1 MSFRNKSAL
10 VTIVALLV
18 ASIVYVVSLLTAA
31 AGAPIVDVTYQPYL
45 IGFVIVLVIVSVVGQ
60 IAVAVRS
67 PKEATAPRDERERLI
82 TWRAGSVSA
91 YVLEVGAF
99 LAIALAMAQV
109 DWFWIANTVLALWVL
124 AEIVDGAVQLTLS
137 RRGV

>member
-1 MSFRNKSAL
+1 MSFRDKSAV
-10 VTIVALLV
+10 VTIAALLV
-18 ASIVYVVSLLTAA
+18 ASLVYVVSLLQA
-31 AGAPIVDVTYQPYL
+31 AGGAPLVDVGYEPYL
-45 IGFVIVLVIVSVVGQ
+45 IGFVVVLVLVMVVGQ
-60 IAVAVRS
+60 IAVAVVA

-99 LAIALAMAQV
+99 VAIVLAVAQV
-109 DWFWIANTVLALWVL
+109 DWFWIANAVLLVWVL
-124 AEIVDGAVQLTLS
+124 AEIVDSGVQLALS

>member
-1 MSFRNKSAL
+1 MSFRDKSAL
-10 VTIVALLV
+10 VTIVALLIASVVYV
-18 ASIVYVVSLLTAA
+18 ASLVSA
-31 AGAPIVDVTYQPYL
+31 AGGKPLVDVAYQPYL

-124 AEIVDGAVQLTLS
+124 AEIVDGGVQLTLS

>member
-1 MSFRNKSAL
+1 MSFRDKSAL
-10 VTIVALLV
+10 VTIVALLI
-18 ASIVYVVSLLTAA
+18 ASVVYVVSLVSA
-31 AGAPIVDVTYQPYL
+31 AGGKPLVDVAYQPYL

-124 AEIVDGAVQLTLS
+124 AEIVDGGVQLSLS

>member
-10 VTIVALLV
+10 VTIVALLI
-18 ASIVYVVSLLTAA
+18 ASAVYVVSLVSA
-31 AGAPIVDVTYQPYL
+31 AGGKPLVDVAYQPYL

-124 AEIVDGAVQLTLS
+124 AEIVDGGVQLSLS

>member
-31 AGAPIVDVTYQPYL
+31 AGAPIVDVAYQPYL

-124 AEIVDGAVQLTLS
+124 AEIVDGGVQLTLS

>member
-1 MSFRNKSAL
+1 M
-10 VTIVALLV
+10 
-18 ASIVYVVSLLTAA
+18 
-31 AGAPIVDVTYQPYL
+31 
-45 IGFVIVLVIVSVVGQ
+45 LVIVSVVGQ

-91 YVLEVGAF
+91 YVLEVVAF

-124 AEIVDGAVQLTLS
+124 AEIVDGGVQLSLS

>member
-31 AGAPIVDVTYQPYL
+31 AGSPIVDVAYQPYL

-124 AEIVDGAVQLTLS
+124 AEIVDGGVQLTLS

>member
-45 IGFVIVLVIVSVVGQ
+45 IGFVIVLVIVSVVGR

-124 AEIVDGAVQLTLS
+124 AEIVDGGVQLTLS

>member
-1 MSFRNKSAL
+1 MYA
-10 VTIVALLV
+10 
-18 ASIVYVVSLLTAA
+18 VSLRNAA
-31 AGAPIVDVTYQPYL
+31 ADGPLVDVAYQPYL
-45 IGFVIVLVIVSVVGQ
+45 IGFVIVLVLVSVVGQ
-60 IAVAVRS
+60 IAVALRS

-99 LAIALAMAQV
+99 LAIVLAVAQV

-124 AEIVDGAVQLTLS
+124 AEIVDGGVQLSLS

>member
-1 MSFRNKSAL
+1 MSFRDKSAL
-10 VTIVALLV
+10 VTIVALLI
-18 ASIVYVVSLLTAA
+18 ASAVYVVSLVSA
-31 AGAPIVDVTYQPYL
+31 AGGKPLVDVAYQPYL

-124 AEIVDGAVQLTLS
+124 AEIVDGGVQLSLS

>member
-1 MSFRNKSAL
+1 MSFRDKSAL
-10 VTIVALLV
+10 VTIVALLI
-18 ASIVYVVSLLTAA
+18 ASVVYVVSLVTAA
-31 AGAPIVDVTYQPYL
+31 GGKPLVDVAYQPYL
-45 IGFVIVLVIVSVVGQ
+45 IGFVIVLVLVSVVGQ
-60 IAVAVRS
+60 IAVALRS

-99 LAIALAMAQV
+99 LAITLAMAQV

-124 AEIVDGAVQLTLS
+124 AEIVDGGVQLSLS

>member
-1 MSFRNKSAL
+1 MSFRDKSAL
-10 VTIVALLV
+10 VTIVALLI
-18 ASIVYVVSLLTAA
+18 ASVVYVVSLVSA
-31 AGAPIVDVTYQPYL
+31 AGGKPLVDVAYQPYL

-60 IAVAVRS
+60 IAVAVMA

-124 AEIVDGAVQLTLS
+124 AEIVDGGVQLSLS